1 MNKKA
6 WVVTGAFLAALAFGT
21 GANLLTP
28 EKTFSETENRVLQ
41 TFPPFSLEE
50 LTSGRF
56 TTTFDTYTTDQFWN
70 RDGWVGLKTMTQL
83 ALLNKDNGRAYF
95 GRDGFLFEK
104 TDPYSETLVANN
116 VAAVARFVE
125 RAKQAAPGLR
135 ARVMLVPT
143 AAAILP
149 EKLPP
154 WPPCP
159 IRRLSS
165 PR

>member
-1 MNKKA
+1 
-6 WVVTGAFLAALAFGT
+6 
-21 GANLLTP
+21 
-28 EKTFSETENRVLQ
+28 
-41 TFPPFSLEE
+41 
-50 LTSGRF
+50 
-56 TTTFDTYTTDQFWN
+56 
-70 RDGWVGLKTMTQL
+70 MTQL

-143 AAAILP
+143 GGGHLARKAA
-149 EKLPP
+149 PP
-154 WPPCP
+154 GPRARSGGCHRPDEGRGEGDGGSHRP
-159 IRRLSS
+159 AES
-165 PR
+165 P